1 MKTFSE
7 VRNKKPKGDLVYSK
21 KHKRIATSVYKTPK
35 GFVAYID
42 GDLLDTF
49 RSERDAVK
57 SIETAIKELT

>member
-7 VRNKKPKGDLVYSK
+7 MRNKKPAGDLVYNK
-21 KHKRIATSVYKTPK
+21 KHKRIGTQVYKTSK
-35 GFVAYID
+35 GFAAYID

-49 RSERDAVK
+49 RSEKDAIK

>member
-7 VRNKKPKGDLVYSK
+7 MRNKKPAGDLVYNK
-21 KHKRIATSVYKTPK
+21 KHKRIGTQVYKTRK
-35 GFVAYID
+35 GFAAYID

-49 RSERDAVK
+49 RSEKDAIK

>member
-7 VRNKKPKGDLVYSK
+7 MRNKKPAGDLVHNK
-21 KHKRIATSVYKTPK
+21 KYKRIGTQVYKTRK
-35 GFVAYID
+35 GFAAYID

-49 RSERDAVK
+49 RSEKDAIK